1 MDKEALF
8 QQFVTFTT
16 SVHEVTFE
24 MTKDV
29 KPEDITPL
37 QYSILE
43 YLAVSQPVT
52 LSQISECKH
61 ISMPNTSREIKKLTD
76 KQLCE
81 KFEVPDDR
89 RKQFIR
95 LSESGQAMMNKAFEQ
110 IGARFLE
117 RIKDVSAEEL
127 EDIQHAINILQSKV
141 FHGSK

>member
-8 QQFVTFTT
+8 QQFVNFTT

-24 MTKDV
+24 LTKDV

-43 YLAVSQPVT
+43 YIAVSQPVT

-61 ISMPNTSREIKKLTD
+61 ISMPNTSRELKKLTD

-89 RKQFIR
+89 RKQLIR
-95 LSESGQAMMNKAFEQ
+95 LSESGQTMMNTAFEQ

-117 RIKDVSAEEL
+117 RIKDVSSEEL
-127 EDIQHAINILQSKV
+127 QDIQHALNILQSKV
-141 FHGSK
+141 FNGSK

>member
-8 QQFVTFTT
+8 QQFVAFTT

-24 MTKDV
+24 LTKDV

-43 YLAVSQPVT
+43 YIAVSQPVT

-61 ISMPNTSREIKKLTD
+61 ISMPNTSRELRKLTE

-89 RKQFIR
+89 RKQLIR
-95 LSESGQAMMNKAFEQ
+95 LSESGQAMMNKAFDQ
-110 IGARFLE
+110 IGARFFE
-117 RIKDVSAEEL
+117 RIQDLSTEEL
-127 EDIQHAINILQSKV
+127 KGIHHAITILQSKV
-141 FHGSK
+141 FDENK